1 MEKVNILWFRNGLR
15 LHDNF
20 SLHKAVK
27 QGKVSENI
35 EYRLYS
41 VKQGKVS
48 EKTLSTD
55 CTLGWSDF
63 HFLAIFENGHIA
75 IDWLY
80 FYEFNSKKSASF
92 ATCARAAKFLLYKNH
107 RDLES
112 ENFF

>member
-1 MEKVNILWFRNGLR
+1 MSNNLPCYSLSSRKKMEKVNILWFRNGLR

-48 EKTLSTD
+48 EN
-55 CTLGWSDF
+55 
-63 HFLAIFENGHIA
+63 IEYR
-75 IDWLY
+75 LY
-80 FYEFNSKKSASF
+80 IRVE
-92 ATCARAAKFLLYKNH
+92 
-107 RDLES
+107 
-112 ENFF
+112 